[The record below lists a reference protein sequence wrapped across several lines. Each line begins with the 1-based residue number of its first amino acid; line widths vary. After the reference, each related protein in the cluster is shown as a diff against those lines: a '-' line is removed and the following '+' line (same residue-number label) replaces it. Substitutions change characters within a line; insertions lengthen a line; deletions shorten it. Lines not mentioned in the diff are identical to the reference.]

1 MSFTLDSR
9 ILLMYKNILL
19 PDKDTWM
26 WNREKNGNS
35 RRIKTVISLAL
46 LGTNQCYFRPGSQHF
61 PFFFAIWGLGPD
73 IKIYF
78 DKPDFLAKPGFSD
91 LNFLDHLEKSRFV
104 IFGGEDDSKKKGTSK
119 NGISVGAARYKSYA
133 VHVQTNYIQ
142 SSYNT
147 IGTQYDRTR

>member
-1 MSFTLDSR
+1 MSFALDSR

-61 PFFFAIWGLGPD
+61 PFFFCYLG
-73 IKIYF
+73 IVSRYQKIF
-78 DKPDFLAKPGFSD
+78 RQTGFFSETWI
-91 LNFLDHLEKSRFV
+91 FRFE
-104 IFGGEDDSKKKGTSK
+104 FS
-119 NGISVGAARYKSYA
+119 
-133 VHVQTNYIQ
+133 
-142 SSYNT
+142 
-147 IGTQYDRTR
+147 